1 MFNAP
6 DTAGGKRARCPTC
19 GGAIQIPTPAVADGL
34 AADAETADG
43 YDEHLSVDAPGV
55 PASGEERKQCPMC
68 GEMIA
73 AKAIKCRFCGEI
85 LDASMR
91 GMIQRTGDARDPG
104 WRRVRT
110 GLATMYYCIVTI
122 IITAILAGIGVAI
135 GYAIGGGGND
145 MPVISIIF
153 LVIGLL
159 MIFGLAIGILVGE
172 VMCLSVPESSG
183 AKGYIT
189 GAVICIGAN
198 IALSAVGALVPALG
212 SLGSLVS
219 LVGHVLFILF
229 IRQSA
234 MYFGD
239 QKLAGSAMRFLIFA
253 VVAFVAIMGL
263 AVVAGVAQ
271 ADLLLGLLIMVGVVC
286 AFVYFVWY
294 LKLIQSLM
302 TTIDRQ
308 ASVR

>member
-1 MFNAP
+1 VFNAP
-6 DTAGGKRARCPTC
+6 DTAGGKRAKCPTC
-19 GGAIQIPTPAVADGL
+19 GGAIQIPTPAATDALDADG
-34 AADAETADG
+34 EPVGG
-43 YDEHLSVDAPGV
+43 YDDPLNVDAPGV
-55 PASGEERKQCPMC
+55 PTAGEERKQCPMC

-122 IITAILAGIGVAI
+122 IITAIVAGIGVAI

-145 MPVISIIF
+145 MPVVSIIF

-159 MIFGLAIGILVGE
+159 VIFGAAIGILVGE
-172 VMCLSVPESSG
+172 VLCLNVPESSG
-183 AKGYIT
+183 AKGLIT

-198 IALSAVGALVPALG
+198 IALSVVGAAVPALG

-219 LVGHVLFILF
+219 MVGH
-229 IRQSA
+229 
-234 MYFGD
+234 
-239 QKLAGSAMRFLIFA
+239 
-253 VVAFVAIMGL
+253 
-263 AVVAGVAQ
+263 
-271 ADLLLGLLIMVGVVC
+271 
-286 AFVYFVWY
+286 
-294 LKLIQSLM
+294 
-302 TTIDRQ
+302 
-308 ASVR
+308 